1 LLTVAIAHLIYV
13 FPYYLLVAK
22 AAIDRLDPALEETAS
37 DLGANGWMTFWRVT
51 MPQLWP
57 VLLGA
62 ACLAFALS
70 FDEFVITF
78 FVIGAE
84 STLPMLIWSGIRRT
98 IDPSINTVSSI
109 LLAASLL
116 LFAAAFYFTLRREQ
130 ARAEA

>member
-1 LLTVAIAHLIYV
+1 
-13 FPYYLLVAK
+13 
-22 AAIDRLDPALEETAS
+22 
-37 DLGANGWMTFWRVT
+37 